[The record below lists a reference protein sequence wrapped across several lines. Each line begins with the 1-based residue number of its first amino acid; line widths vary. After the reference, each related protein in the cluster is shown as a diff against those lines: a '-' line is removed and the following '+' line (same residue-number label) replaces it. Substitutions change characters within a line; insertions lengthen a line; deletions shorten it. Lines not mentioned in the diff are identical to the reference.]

1 MSLSTY
7 SPLEQRI
14 LSVLRGLPR
23 NEKISTPSL
32 IIMVYGDAKPLNPGQ
47 SIVAALRGLIRKINR
62 NGDTF
67 ELKCSDRKPPA
78 PLEFWLDMK
87 VDVKKRRRIK

>member
-32 IIMVYGDAKPLNPGQ
+32 IIMVYGDAAPLNPGQ
-47 SIVAALRGLIRKINR
+47 SIISAVRGLARKIAR

-67 ELKCSDRKPPA
+67 ELRCSDRRPPA

-87 VDVKKRRRIK
+87 IDVKKRTRR